1 LERLWRDI
9 RLLQQEARITSHELG
24 AVTNERRHSGAAAAP
39 STTSTTAAAV
49 SALTITVDADT
60 DDSAIAID
68 TTDHPEDLVA
78 VTALRAEIAAAQVS
92 PAPYIQL
99 HTSRHDSIA
108 Y

>member
-24 AVTNERRHSGAAAAP
+24 AVTNERRHSSGATAAIA
-39 STTSTTAAAV
+39 STAAATATAAT
-49 SALTITVDADT
+49 ALTITVDADT
-60 DDSAIAID
+60 DDSAIAVD

-92 PAPYIQL
+92 CTL
-99 HTSRHDSIA
+99 CTRSHT
-108 Y
+108 